1 MFIAQAC
8 HANFVFA
15 HALDSLICVSR
26 QDEWHHTV
34 TMHYFHV
41 HMQRHSPTRQQF
53 TKPLLLHWCTDLT
66 RIHRARHSVR
76 TPTQDSQPNLHRLVQ
91 ASTPAHSNLPQKAEG
106 SPHFLFSNFE
116 HYYHSAQSPV
126 SHFPHGTCSLLALD
140 PYSSLHEIY
149 HPLHTPIPRGIT
161 HGQCTMH

>member
-53 TKPLLLHWCTDLT
+53 TKPLLFHWCTDLT

-91 ASTPAHSNLPQKAEG
+91 ASTPAHSNLPQKGRRLPSFPLQQLRALL
-106 SPHFLFSNFE
+106 SLCPKSCFTFPSWYLFTI
-116 HYYHSAQSPV
+116 
-126 SHFPHGTCSLLALD
+126 G
-140 PYSSLHEIY
+140 
-149 HPLHTPIPRGIT
+149 PRSIFIFA
-161 HGQCTMH
+161 